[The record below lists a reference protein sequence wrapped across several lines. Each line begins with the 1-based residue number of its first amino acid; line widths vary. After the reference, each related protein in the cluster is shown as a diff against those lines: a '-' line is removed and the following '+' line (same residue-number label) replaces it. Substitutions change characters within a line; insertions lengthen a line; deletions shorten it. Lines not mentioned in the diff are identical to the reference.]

1 MSGTNAI
8 PAAGPIRSEPRHR
21 FLRTLLRHRS
31 GVIGL
36 ILVVVALVSALG
48 APLFAPHDPT
58 DGVLANRLVPPAFL
72 GGQWAYPLGTDQ
84 LGRDT
89 LSRLLFG
96 GRVSLAAGA
105 IAVVISLSIG
115 VTLGIVAGFYGR
127 WIDRFI
133 SFVVDVVIS
142 FPFILLALTLVS
154 LLGPGLQNTS
164 LALGISAWPIYAR
177 VIRNQMLSLREREY
191 VLSARALGYRD
202 LRLMTRHLLPNLIAP
217 ILVLGS
223 LEVAQMILAESFLSF
238 LGLGVQPP
246 ASSWGRMLGDGR
258 DYLLQEW
265 WLTAIPGL
273 AIFATALGINLLGDG
288 LRDALDPHQRPI

>member
-1 MSGTNAI
+1 MNQDT
-8 PAAGPIRSEPRHR
+8 AATAVVIRAEPRRR
-21 FLRTLLRHRS
+21 FLRTLLRHKS
-31 GVIGL
+31 GMVGL
-36 ILVVVALVSALG
+36 VLVLVALISAIG

-58 DGVLANRLVPPAFL
+58 SGVLTNRLLPPAFL

-105 IAVVISLSIG
+105 IAVVVSLSIG

-127 WIDRFI
+127 WIDRLI

-177 VIRNQMLSLREREY
+177 VIRNEMLSLREREY
-191 VLSARALGYRD
+191 VLSARALGYGD
-202 LRLMTRHLLPNLIAP
+202 FRLMTRHVLPNLIAP

-223 LEVAQMILAESFLSF
+223 LQVAQMILAESFLSF

-258 DYLLQEW
+258 DYLLQQW
-265 WLTAIPGL
+265 WLTAIPGV

-288 LRDALDPHQRPI
+288 LRDALDPHQGLT